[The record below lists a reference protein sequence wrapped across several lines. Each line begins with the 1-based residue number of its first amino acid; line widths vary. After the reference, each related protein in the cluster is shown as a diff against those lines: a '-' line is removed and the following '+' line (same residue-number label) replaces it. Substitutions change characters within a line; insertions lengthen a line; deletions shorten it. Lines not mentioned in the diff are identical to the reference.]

1 MNNHVLVTKLL
12 MCAIVVL
19 PFNSSVAQ
27 EDIRSKKHPIIG
39 YWVSEAQEAG
49 CQETYQFNEDGSGY
63 FTSGEEQLEIKYV
76 VEAQP
81 DETGFFKLTHQ
92 VVKTNGKSDC
102 TKNVTQSNSSQVS
115 YLLFQPDGYSYVACE
130 NNDTSLENCFGPMQ
144 LKVRAKPD

>member
-12 MCAIVVL
+12 MCAVVVL

-27 EDIRSKKHPIIG
+27 EDFRSKKHPVIG
-39 YWVSEAQEAG
+39 YWVSEAQEAR
-49 CQETYQFNEDGSGY
+49 CQETYQFNEDGSGQ
-63 FTSGEEQLEIKYV
+63 FASGEEQLEIKYV

-102 TKNVTQSNSSQVS
+102 TKNATQSNSSQVS
-115 YLLFQPDGYSYVACE
+115 FCYF
-130 NNDTSLENCFGPMQ
+130 SLMVTPM
-144 LKVRAKPD
+144 LHAKIMMRH